1 MLGRIDIQLVKFA
14 QDLTGQRV
22 EPGDFLNFVPKKTN
36 PKSFAFAIGGQNFQ
50 CIAPHPED
58 ARFDLEVIAL
68 ILNIYQLP

>member
-22 EPGDFLNFVPKKTN
+22 EPSDFLDFVSKKTN
-36 PKSFAFAIGGQNFQ
+36 PKSFALGGQNFQ